1 MGNGEQGT
9 GESRFGKDECKKLHR
24 LLKILKKPMTI
35 GRLRGGRASST
46 APVMAQGNR
55 ESEAGWVHEQEIA
68 LLIPRE
74 W

>member
-1 MGNGEQGT
+1 
-9 GESRFGKDECKKLHR
+9 
-24 LLKILKKPMTI
+24 MTI